1 VDPRAEPFLR
11 GGVSVRKTI
20 TACALLLA
28 ALICLCPA
36 AAAEESEPL
45 FRFAI
50 LSDRTGGH
58 TPGIYPR
65 VIDEI
70 NLLNPDFVVTV
81 GDHIEGYG
89 EDYERSEA
97 EWDSL
102 LALIGELEAPVYLTP
117 GNHDI
122 WDAVSESMYV
132 ARTGQAPYYSFD
144 HGNTHFVIL
153 DVARFEYSSDLP
165 DDQRAWLIEDLRDNI
180 DAGNTF
186 VFYHKPLWVNTLMLG
201 EPDPLHDIFR
211 EHGVDAVFNGHLH
224 HYFAAEF
231 DDIEYTVVGSSGGAM
246 LRDAEQPVPRGEFF
260 QFGWVTVTPS
270 GHELAVVDLGGIYP
284 RNVVTTDDLGE
295 IEDIE
300 RSLVRI
306 EALRVPDAASPG
318 GPVSVTIEN
327 ASNRTMD
334 DVITWDAPAGWE
346 VEPPEQAVSIE
357 PGGASTLT
365 FRMKNRGDLFPL
377 PRMSCSYPLSNGR
390 TLDVDL
396 PARVTR
402 SALGRVLARPPAIDG
417 DTTDACWQ
425 SCPSVTQLYP
435 GYGDTL
441 EGDTEF
447 TFACDADN
455 LYLSAVCYDSAMVDV
470 VADVAERDGMIF
482 SEDCVGYFLQ
492 PDPDSM
498 TVYQIYVSAAGTV
511 FDQKIT
517 FDENMWYNADRTWD
531 GEYDVATRRSDDRW
545 SVEIRIPLSQIGGD
559 IEENPTWRANFR
571 RKQART
577 GTTADWHV
585 PIDYDPGTFGELSFE

>member
-1 VDPRAEPFLR
+1 VRTTIVAFAVVFAATVFL
-11 GGVSVRKTI
+11 G
-20 TACALLLA
+20 
-28 ALICLCPA
+28 PA
-36 AAAEESEPL
+36 AAGGRSQPL
-45 FRFAI
+45 FHFAI

-58 TPGIYPR
+58 TPGVYPR

-70 NLLNPDFVVTV
+70 NLLSPDFVVTV

-89 EDYERSEA
+89 QDYERSEA

-132 ARTGQAPYYSFD
+132 ARTGQEPYYSFD
-144 HGNTHFVIL
+144 RDNAHFVIL
-153 DVARFEYSSDLP
+153 DVARFEYSSDFP
-165 DDQRAWLIEDLRDNI
+165 ETQREWLIQDLKESG
-180 DAGNTF
+180 DAEHTF
-186 VFYHKPLWVNTLMLG
+186 VFCHKPLWVNTLMLG
-201 EPDPLHDIFR
+201 DPDPLHDVFR
-211 EHGVDAVFNGHLH
+211 EYGVDAVFNGHLH

-231 DDIEYTVVGSSGGAM
+231 DGIEYTVVGSSGGGM
-246 LRDAEQPVPRGEFF
+246 LRSTEEPVPRGEFF

-270 GHELAVVDLGGIYP
+270 GHELAVIDLGGIYP
-284 RNVVTTDDLGE
+284 RDVVTADDLSE

-300 RSLVRI
+300 GERI
-306 EALRVPDAASPG
+306 VVESIRVAEATS
-318 GPVSVTIEN
+318 VSAEVAVTIRN
-327 ASNRTMD
+327 DSDRTMA
-334 DVITWDAPAGWE
+334 DVVTWDAPESWGI
-346 VEPPEQAVSIE
+346 EPPEAAVSIE
-357 PGGASTLT
+357 PGGTRTLT
-365 FRMKNRGDLFPL
+365 FTMRNDGDLFPL

-402 SALGRVLARPPAIDG
+402 TALGRKVSRPPDVDG
-417 DTTDACWQ
+417 DVDDACWRDCQ
-425 SCPSVTQLYP
+425 TVTELYP
-435 GYGDTL
+435 GYGEAPDG
-441 EGDTEF
+441 ETEF

-470 VADVAERDGMIF
+470 VAEIADRDGMIF

-517 FDENMWYNADRTWD
+517 FDENMWYNADRSWD
-531 GEYDVATRRSDDRW
+531 GEYDVATRRLDDRW
-545 SVEIRIPLSQIGGD
+545 SVEITIPLSEIGGD
-559 IEENPTWRANFR
+559 IEENPRWRANFR

-577 GTTADWHV
+577 GTTADWQV
-585 PIDYDPGTFGELSFE
+585 PIDYDPRTFGELSFE